1 MSNFEVGAARWTHRV
16 RHGQHRVTRRGPV
29 GGRRAGHESQQN
41 RPPGHTWEAKEWGA
55 EGGEKHRSRREG
67 KDDDWTHV

>member
-1 MSNFEVGAARWTHRV
+1 MDPQGPTRAAQSHSARAGRWAQSSTC
-16 RHGQHRVTRRGPV
+16 P
-29 GGRRAGHESQQN
+29 GHESQQN